1 VPQIFRNEGSKKKA
15 VTHCVHML
23 RDLNTQILEQIS
35 MWLKIQE
42 KIGIAKIRMYTISLQ
57 DTSSLSNLVK
67 KLNYMQFVDV
77 IYYSLNF
84 SGYIFNYYCINKL
97 INIQFFI

>member
-1 VPQIFRNEGSKKKA
+1 VPQIIRHEGSKKKA
-15 VTHCVHML
+15 VAHCVHML
-23 RDLNTQILEQIS
+23 RDLNTQRLEHIS